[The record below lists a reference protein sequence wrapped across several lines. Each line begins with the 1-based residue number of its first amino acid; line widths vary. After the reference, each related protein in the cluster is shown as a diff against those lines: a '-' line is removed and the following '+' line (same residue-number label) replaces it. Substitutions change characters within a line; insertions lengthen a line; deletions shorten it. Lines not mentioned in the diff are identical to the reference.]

1 MKLLRERVDLMM
13 THLNMAQLFPVPA
26 TIHFC
31 SDQDTCGPCHV
42 PLQVQKTRLG
52 KRAATLAIGEFAVHE
67 TVLRCPRCAAVYPST
82 ELRGII
88 PSGANFGYDII
99 VYVGRML
106 FLQCRGYQEIREAL
120 RERNIIL
127 SASEIAVLA
136 KRFVLYLGML
146 HRSLKKDIQSAMQL
160 RGGYILHLDGTC
172 EGASPHL
179 ISVLDGMSEIVLE
192 NRKLSS
198 ENTEDLEPFLQ
209 SIRSQYGEPVAVV
222 SDMGKGIALAIA
234 GVFPHIPAF
243 ICHFHFLKAVGT
255 ELLGEEHDS
264 IRTAL
269 RNHKVRASLQATRK
283 RLEKMIATAIP
294 GLDAV
299 IEGVAGHPLS
309 HSCPLGD
316 IPAAAAY
323 ALVTWALDSGS
334 EGDGLGFPFDQS
346 YLVFYRRIVELHQRM
361 KELFSIRLQEE
372 WRENRCYGWVIHD
385 LHNVIMDTKLKVTA
399 ARMEEK
405 IIVFT
410 RLRTAMRI
418 TLPQQKMGLNDAGEM
433 PANMKSIAR
442 EVQRFCSWLSHKK
455 EYPKTKAYQKL
466 VEKIVSCE
474 NQLFADP
481 IVVSTVAGKMLIQP
495 QRTNNIMER
504 FFRMLMRGFRKRNG
518 FNSVERILKTMLP
531 DTPLVMNL
539 KNKEYMLMIL
549 GEGKTLEQQFAALDA
564 QQILCLQK
572 QSAVDSRTTFPQ
584 VRKIIRLPNLPLAL
598 VTILRQ
604 AVS

>member
-1 MKLLRERVDLMM
+1 MLLRQRIDQMV
-13 THLNMAQLFPVPA
+13 THLNMAQLFPVPV
-26 TIHFC
+26 TIHFRP
-31 SDQDTCGPCHV
+31 DQDTCEPCNV

-67 TVLRCPRCAAVYPST
+67 TVLRCPACASVYHSE

-99 VYVGRML
+99 VFVGRML
-106 FLQCRGYQEIREAL
+106 FLQCKGFKEIREAL
-120 RERNIIL
+120 RERNILL

-146 HRSLKKDIQSAMQL
+146 HRSLREDIQAAMQL
-160 RGGYILHLDGTC
+160 QGGYILHLDGTC

-192 NRKLSS
+192 NRKLAS
-198 ENTEDLEPFLQ
+198 ENAEDLEPFLQ
-209 SIRSQYGEPVAVV
+209 GIRSQYGDPVAVV
-222 SDMGKGIALAIA
+222 SDMGKGFALAIT
-234 GVFPHIPAF
+234 GVFPSIPAF
-243 ICHFHFLKAVGT
+243 ICHFHFLKALGT

-264 IRTAL
+264 IRASL
-269 RNHKVRASLQATRK
+269 RFHKVRTSLLATRK
-283 RLEKMIATAIP
+283 RLGNMTATG

-309 HSCPLGD
+309 PACPLGEV
-316 IPAAAAY
+316 PAAAAY
-323 ALVTWALDSGS
+323 ALISWALDSGS

-346 YLVFYRRIVELHQRM
+346 YLEFYRRIVELYMRM
-361 KELFSIRLQEE
+361 QELFPLHLRRN
-372 WRENRCYGWVIHD
+372 WRETRCYGWVLHD
-385 LHNVIMDTKLKVTA
+385 LHGVIMDTKLRATA

-405 IIVFT
+405 VIVFT

-418 TLPQQKMGLNDAGEM
+418 ALPQQKKGLNDAGEM
-433 PANMKSIAR
+433 PANMKTIAR
-442 EVQRFCSWLSHKK
+442 EVQKFCSWLARTK

-466 VEKIVSCE
+466 VEKIDTYKD
-474 NQLFADP
+474 QLFADP
-481 IVVSTVAGKMLIQP
+481 IVVSTLAGKMLIQP

-518 FNSVERILKTMLP
+518 FNSVERILKAMLP

-539 KNKEYMLMIL
+539 NNDNYMRMIL
-549 GEGKTLEQQFAALDA
+549 GEGKTLEQRFAELDI
-564 QQILCLQK
+564 QQVRSLQK
-572 QSAVDSRTTFPQ
+572 QSAFNSRETFPQ
-584 VRKIIRLPNLPLAL
+584 VRKIIRLPNLPLVL
-598 VTILRQ
+598 ISFLRQ
-604 AVS
+604 VAS